1 MLITVIGTLSLAL
14 AWMLISSQASWESF
28 VIGLAAGLA
37 ITSLGRLWRV
47 QVNLR
52 RLPDQLLALVI
63 YVYEL
68 YRDILLAGFDMAQRV
83 LSPNMGL
90 NMGIIGISTQDERRN
105 PLVLALSANSITLP
119 PGELVVEVAE
129 DHLLYVHC
137 LDVDISL
144 TQLVPMQS
152 RRIQLLKRILGRD
165 E

>member
-14 AWMLISSQASWESF
+14 AWMLISSQASWKSF

-90 NMGIIGISTQDERRN
+90 NMGIIGISTQDER
-105 PLVLALSANSITLP
+105 
-119 PGELVVEVAE
+119 
-129 DHLLYVHC
+129 
-137 LDVDISL
+137 
-144 TQLVPMQS
+144 
-152 RRIQLLKRILGRD
+152 
-165 E
+165 

>member
-1 MLITVIGTLSLAL
+1 M
-14 AWMLISSQASWESF
+14 
-28 VIGLAAGLA
+28 
-37 ITSLGRLWRV
+37 
-47 QVNLR
+47 
-52 RLPDQLLALVI
+52 
-63 YVYEL
+63 
-68 YRDILLAGFDMAQRV
+68 
-83 LSPNMGL
+83 
-90 NMGIIGISTQDERRN
+90 
-105 PLVLALSANSITLP
+105 SANSITLP